1 MRQTCS
7 SSNKKHFLIIHA
19 SSFWHFYLKLFLRI
33 ASLEICAYGSISLN
47 QLAPIK
53 LTLSLAS
60 FWHQCFFLCVFT

>member
-53 LTLSLAS
+53 LTLSLPS